1 MSEINY
7 KKLIA
12 AANAID
18 RGMVRQD
25 TDGEYAG
32 HIKCLGDFFY
42 DTPNM
47 RETEPENYSSYE
59 LCMFSKYDEYG
70 AKTFHVDGS
79 LIVSCYDNSYFDYE
93 EEESNEEER
102 IGYICELAY
111 KDAEAL
117 IVQLTENVYD
127 NLEVVGKV
135 LCAYHC
141 DSEVKMRS
149 EIAFNALGLRA
160 CSVEFENNR
169 YLSIINAQSVSLN
182 GSISDGGYLHLD
194 GVDQS
199 YIIFSSIGKNL
210 EKCRLFNLN
219 VCTVIIKNLNNP
231 IDICACSHVT
241 IYTDKPELVNL
252 SECRDCKVEDL
263 NFKLSKNAI
272 LFREYPINK
281 KTAKDI
287 KYIALATYGAFI
299 FSMTKKCNDTLGFRM
314 SGDLLVECRSFS
326 LFSMMT
332 QIIKKRGSMTA
343 VSINNNIEMVLTN
356 LDGETFKDT
365 DIGLYDIIDL
375 KYPTEN
381 AELNRR
387 MQAIKT
393 LNLPAYTINNKY
405 TVVVMKE
412 AFNVG
417 NKVDIVQLFKKTYT
431 TYEVKFRW
439 LVASYSFILDDLC
452 VIDVLFLYIVTIA
465 PNYSIK
471 CIDTRYVELNI
482 ITKTTVYARIADNG
496 HFLIRR
502 GSELTVNIVDSDNI
516 GRLEIRESNNCT
528 FIACNCNLDGAK
540 FVECDKCI
548 IQLNNCK
555 GSISFNDCSNIVVVN
570 NGKFI
575 EDACK
580 NCVVHIG

>member
-1 MSEINY
+1 MGEINY

-18 RGMVRQD
+18 RGMVEKD
-25 TDGEYAG
+25 TKGEYAG
-32 HIKCLGDFFY
+32 HIKRLGDFFY
-42 DTPNM
+42 DTPDI

-59 LCMFSKYDEYG
+59 LDMFHKYDEYS
-70 AKTFHVDGS
+70 AKTFYVDGS
-79 LIVSCYDNSYFDYE
+79 LIVSCYDNSYFDYD

-149 EIAFNALGLRA
+149 EVAFDAFSLRA
-160 CSVEFENNR
+160 CSVEFENNK
-169 YLSIINAQSVSLN
+169 YLSIKNAQSVSLK
-182 GSISDGGYLHLD
+182 GSISDGGYLHLA
-194 GVDQS
+194 GVDKS
-199 YIIFSSIGKNL
+199 YIIFNSIGKNL

-231 IDICACSHVT
+231 VDISACNNV
-241 IYTDKPELVNL
+241 IVYTDKPELVNL
-252 SECRDCKVEDL
+252 SECSDCKVDGL
-263 NFKLSKNAI
+263 DFKLIKNAI

-281 KTAKDI
+281 KTAKNI
-287 KYIALATYGAFI
+287 KDIALATYGALI
-299 FSMTKKCNDTLGFRM
+299 FSMTKKCNEILGF
-314 SGDLLVECRSFS
+314 SVNDTWLEYNQFHI
-326 LFSMMT
+326 FNMMT
-332 QIIKKRGSMTA
+332 KIIEKREDIEN
-343 VSINNNIEMVLTN
+343 VSINNNIEMVLTH
-356 LDGETFKDT
+356 LYIDIYHDT
-365 DIGLYDIIDL
+365 DIGLDKIIDL
-375 KYPTEN
+375 KYTTEN

-393 LNLPAYTINNKY
+393 LNLPAYTINDKY

-417 NKVDIVQLFKKTYT
+417 NKVDIVQLFKKTYK
-431 TYEVKFRW
+431 TYETKFRW
-439 LVASYSFILDDLC
+439 LVANSSFILGNLC
-452 VIDVLFLYIVTIA
+452 VTDVLFLYRVTLS
-465 PNYSIK
+465 PNYSIE
-471 CIDTRYVELNI
+471 CIDTRYAELNTI
-482 ITKTTVYARIADNG
+482 EKTTVCARIADNG
-496 HFLIRR
+496 HFLISR

-516 GRLEIRESNNCT
+516 GRLEIRESNTCT
-528 FIACNCNLDGAK
+528 FIACNCNLGEAK
-540 FVECDKCI
+540 FVTCCKCL

-555 GSISFNDCSNIVVVN
+555 GSISFDDCSNVIVVN

-580 NCVVHIG
+580 NGVVHIG

>member
-18 RGMVRQD
+18 RGQVRAD
-25 TDGEYAG
+25 TEGEYAG

-42 DTPNM
+42 DTPDI

-59 LCMFSKYDEYG
+59 LDMFHKYDEYS
-70 AKTFHVDGS
+70 AKTFYVDGS
-79 LIVSCYDNSYFDYE
+79 LIVSCYDNSYFDYD

-149 EIAFNALGLRA
+149 EVAFDAFSLRA
-160 CSVEFENNR
+160 CSVEFENNK
-169 YLSIINAQSVSLN
+169 YLSIKNAQSVSLK
-182 GSISDGGYLHLD
+182 GSISDDGYLHLA
-194 GVDQS
+194 GVDKS
-199 YIIFSSIGKNL
+199 YIIFNSIGKNL

-231 IDICACSHVT
+231 VDISACSHVI
-241 IYTDKPELVNL
+241 IYTDKPELVTLYNC
-252 SECRDCKVEDL
+252 SDCKVEDL

-287 KYIALATYGAFI
+287 KYIALATYGAFM
-299 FSMTKKCNDTLGFRM
+299 FSMTKKCNDILGFSM
-314 SGDLLVECRSFS
+314 SGDLLECRSFS

-332 QIIKKRGSMTA
+332 KIIEKREGIVN
-343 VSINNNIEMVLTN
+343 VSINNDISMMLTN
-356 LDGETFKDT
+356 LDGETFQDT
-365 DIGLYDIIDL
+365 DIGLYKIIDL
-375 KYPTEN
+375 KYPTDN
-381 AELNRR
+381 VELNRR

-393 LNLPAYTINNKY
+393 LNLPAYTINDNH
-405 TVVVMKE
+405 TVLVMKE

-431 TYEVKFRW
+431 TNGVKFRW
-439 LVASYSFILDDLC
+439 LVANSSFILDDLY
-452 VIDVLFLYIVTIA
+452 ITDILFLYLVTIA
-465 PNYSIK
+465 PNHSIE
-471 CIDTRYVELNI
+471 CIDTQYVELNTI
-482 ITKTTVYARIADNG
+482 KKTTVYARIADNG

-516 GRLEIRESNNCT
+516 GRLEIRESSNCT
-528 FIACNCNLDGAK
+528 FIACNCNLGEAK
-540 FVECDKCI
+540 FVECSQCMIKLKDCR
-548 IQLNNCK
+548 
-555 GSISFNDCSNIVVVN
+555 GTISFKDCSNIVVVN
-570 NGKFI
+570 NDEIIG
-575 EDACK
+575 DAC
-580 NCVVHIG
+580 NNSVVHIG

>member
-1 MSEINY
+1 MGEINY

-12 AANAID
+12 ATNAIN
-18 RGMVRQD
+18 RGMVEPD

-42 DTPNM
+42 DTPDI
-47 RETEPENYSSYE
+47 RETETENYSSYE
-59 LCMFSKYDEYG
+59 LDMFNKYDEYG

-79 LIVSCYDNSYFDYE
+79 LIVSCYDNSYFDYD

-102 IGYICELAY
+102 IGDICELAY

-117 IVQLTENVYD
+117 IVNLTENVYN
-127 NLEVVGKV
+127 NLTVLGKV
-135 LCAYHC
+135 LCADRC
-141 DSEVKMRS
+141 NSEVKMRS
-149 EIAFNALGLRA
+149 EIAFNAFSLKY
-160 CSVEFENNR
+160 CSVEFENNM
-169 YLSIINAQSVSLN
+169 YLSVINAQSVSLN

-199 YIIFSSIGKNL
+199 YIIFNSIGKNL

-219 VCTVIIKNLNNP
+219 DCTVIIKNLNNQ
-231 IDICACSHVT
+231 IDICACRNVI

-252 SECRDCKVEDL
+252 SECSDCKVDGL
-263 NFKLSKNAI
+263 DFKLIKNAI

-281 KTAKDI
+281 KTAKNI
-287 KYIALATYGAFI
+287 KDIALATYGALI
-299 FSMTKKCNDTLGFRM
+299 FSMTKKCNEILGF
-314 SGDLLVECRSFS
+314 SVNDTWLEYNQFHI
-326 LFSMMT
+326 FNMMT
-332 QIIKKRGSMTA
+332 KIIEKREDIEN
-343 VSINNNIEMVLTN
+343 VSINNNIEMVLTH
-356 LDGETFKDT
+356 LYIDIYHDT
-365 DIGLYDIIDL
+365 DIGLDKIIDL
-375 KYPTEN
+375 KYTTEN

-393 LNLPAYTINNKY
+393 LNLPAYTINDKY

-417 NKVDIVQLFKKTYT
+417 NKVDIVQLFKKTYK
-431 TYEVKFRW
+431 TYETKFRW
-439 LVASYSFILDDLC
+439 LVANSSFILGNLC
-452 VIDVLFLYIVTIA
+452 VTDVLFLYRVTLS
-465 PNYSIK
+465 PNYSIE
-471 CIDTRYVELNI
+471 CIDTQYVELNI
-482 ITKTTVYARIADNG
+482 IKETTVYARIADNG
-496 HFLIRR
+496 HFLISR

-516 GRLEIRESNNCT
+516 GRLEIRESNTCT
-528 FIACNCNLDGAK
+528 FIACNCNLGEAK
-540 FVECDKCI
+540 FVTCCKCL

-555 GSISFNDCSNIVVVN
+555 GSISFDDCSNVIVVN

-580 NCVVHIG
+580 NGVVHIG